1 MGGSVVDIRGM
12 QYFLAVADAGSI
24 TEAAA
29 MLHITQP
36 TISRQMQEL
45 EDELGTKLLIRG
57 NRSTG
62 LTEAGLVLRRRC
74 EQILTS
80 VDHTVEEVRAMR
92 GDVSGVLSVG
102 TIATAGSALLP
113 PRIKRF
119 REAFPK
125 VTYQLWR
132 AQALELFELFHRNVI
147 EVAFLTKPFDER
159 VFDSISLG
167 VVALSVAMH
176 PDLPLGQREGVVAL
190 HELDN
195 VALIVPHRF
204 RRKLEDAFAQHGL
217 RLNILCDSKSISDD
231 LLWVREGIA
240 PAVTP
245 VWSAGMPESG
255 GALVYKTIAD
265 PELTVEYAM
274 VWRRNM
280 HLSQAAAR
288 FIEME
293 TGTVQAKPPGEDVKS
308 ALP

>member
-1 MGGSVVDIRGM
+1 MDIRAM

-29 MLHITQP
+29 LLHITQP

-132 AQALELFELFHRNVI
+132 AQAQELFELFHRNVI
-147 EVAFLTKPFDER
+147 EVAFMTKPFDER
-159 VFDSISLG
+159 VFDSVSLG

-176 PDLPLGQREGVVAL
+176 PDSPLGQREGVVAL

-204 RRKLEDAFAQHGL
+204 RRKLEDAFAQYGL
-217 RLNILCDSKSISDD
+217 RLNVLCDSKSISDD

-255 GALVYKTIAD
+255 GAVVYKTIAD

-274 VWRRNM
+274 VWRRNV

-293 TGTVQAKPPGEDVKS
+293 TGTVQTQSPGMGVKS
-308 ALP
+308 ALL